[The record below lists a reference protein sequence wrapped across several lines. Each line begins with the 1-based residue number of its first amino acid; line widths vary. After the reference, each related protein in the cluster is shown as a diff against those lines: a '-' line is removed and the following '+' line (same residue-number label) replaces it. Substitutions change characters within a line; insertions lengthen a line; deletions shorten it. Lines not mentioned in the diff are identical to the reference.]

1 MSLNYLIT
9 LSHFYIK
16 IYIKIK
22 VAKFTKP
29 NKKDVWKQALRGQG
43 RVLRLYLT
51 NKWNFSYISIISWL
65 WYIYDR

>member
-29 NKKDVWKQALRGQG
+29 NKKDVWKQSLRGQS
-43 RVLRLYLT
+43 RVLRLFLT

-65 WYIYDR
+65 WFIYDR

>member
-29 NKKDVWKQALRGQG
+29 NQKDVWKQALRGQG